1 MNEVGCLYTGAYLT
15 NDQLGYEYN
24 WTIFDD
30 HNITDL
36 NVTKSA
42 REVPT
47 ILRQCVL
54 RGYQFD
60 TFNTSHPKVYFI
72 RKITAEV
79 SRDSLTTCNLFCTRI

>member
-24 WTIFDD
+24 WTVSDD
-30 HNITDL
+30 HNISDI
-36 NVTKSA
+36 NATKLA
-42 REVPT
+42 REVPI

-60 TFNTSHPKVYFI
+60 TFNTSDPKVYFI
-72 RKITAEV
+72 RKITEEV
-79 SRDSLTTCNLFCTRI
+79 SKASDL